1 LIMRCVIYKTAVV
14 SISFFL
20 IVAISLAQQ
29 PLLEDYKVYS
39 DLIRTEI
46 VSRTKSVMIIKK
58 LEKETSSEFFVDAI
72 TSGKKQDLTG
82 YTMLIKKPDDTK
94 VETVDSIIIKL
105 VPQYYRSQQSGL
117 YLSNKFNLNIR
128 VNLINQSPI
137 IGRNI
142 QEKWDEFYEN
152 NPGSGGIFSFSKIY
166 YSDDRSTAV
175 FYYSLRRNGL
185 NGRGVI
191 AIMKNINGEWKW
203 QYKIFLWQA

>member
-1 LIMRCVIYKTAVV
+1 MRCSVICKTAFV

-20 IVAISLAQQ
+20 IVAISFAQQ
-29 PLLEDYKVYS
+29 PSPEDYKVYA

-46 VSRTKSVMIIKK
+46 VSSTKSVTIIKK
-58 LEKETSSEFFVDAI
+58 LEKETSSQFFVDAI
-72 TSGKKQDLTG
+72 TSGNKQVLNG
-82 YTMLIKKPDDTK
+82 YAIEIEKPDGLRVDI
-94 VETVDSIIIKL
+94 VDSIIIKL
-105 VPQYYRSQQSGL
+105 LPEYYRNQQTGL
-117 YLSNKFNLNIR
+117 RLSNKFNLNIP
-128 VNLINQSPI
+128 VYLINQSPI
-137 IGRNI
+137 KGRAI

-152 NPGSGGIFSFSKIY
+152 NPGSGGIFSFSNVY

-185 NGRGVI
+185 NGRCVI